1 MSNLQLLSSISL
13 QHTVE
18 TEHVPSPKNI
28 LTRHLSDITDAV
40 LEPEKLAIDLHSADL
55 ITVHM
60 KHRVLTVSSYPRYEK
75 ISILV
80 INVWRLLRTDNDPER
95 ILLSKFC
102 DVLMG
107 QNNDRLT
114 KIAEDILKKI
124 C

>member
-1 MSNLQLLSSISL
+1 MSNIQLLSFISL

-28 LTRHLSDITDAV
+28 LTRHLSGITDAV
-40 LEPEKLAIDLHSADL
+40 LEPEKLAIDLHSAGL

-60 KHRVLTVSSYPRYEK
+60 KHRVLTVSSYPPYEK

-80 INVWRLLRTDNDPER
+80 INVWRLLRSDNDPER
-95 ILLSKFC
+95 TLLSKFC

-114 KIAEDILKKI
+114 RIAEDILKEI

>member
-1 MSNLQLLSSISL
+1 MSILQLLSSISL

-40 LEPEKLAIDLHSADL
+40 LDPEKLAIDLHSADL

-60 KHRVLTVSSYPRYEK
+60 KHRVLTVSSYPPYEK

-80 INVWRLLRTDNDPER
+80 LNVWRLLRSDDDPER
-95 ILLSKFC
+95 TLSKFC

-114 KIAEDILKKI
+114 RIAEDILKEI